1 MHPTHLRNLFHLRR
15 PQVALLLLLSIF
27 AVERAQAQGKGY
39 VRRHLEF
46 YDDKPIHY
54 GFLFAAPVTR
64 FNIRHS
70 DKFLESDSAYAIG
83 SPAQPAFR
91 MGFTVNA
98 FLNDRFDIRT
108 TPSVS
113 LYERQVRFD
122 YPNGT
127 PPGGGAVPG
136 NKRLEKRESTWIEI
150 PLLVK
155 YKSMR
160 RVNTRMYL
168 LAGVTLAIETNVKR
182 SRGGGSIANQLDT
195 RTSDFTVD
203 YGVGFEQFFQF
214 FKFAPELRFSHGLV
228 NMLQP
233 GTSKV
238 SIGIDRMTTHTV
250 TLYLNFE

>member
-1 MHPTHLRNLFHLRR
+1 MHTTHVRNLFHLCR
-15 PQVALLLLLSIF
+15 PQIVLFLLLGLLT
-27 AVERAQAQGKGY
+27 AERAQAQGTGY

-54 GFLFAAPVTR
+54 GFLFAMPVTR
-64 FNIRHS
+64 FTIRHS
-70 DKFLESDSAYAIG
+70 DKFMESDSAYSIV
-83 SPAQPAFR
+83 SPAQGAFR
-91 MGFTVNA
+91 MGFTLNA

-108 TPSVS
+108 TPSIS
-113 LYERQVRFD
+113 LYERRVKFN
-122 YPNGT
+122 Y
-127 PPGGGAVPG
+127 PGGGAPPG
-136 NKRLEKRESTWIEI
+136 TEKIESRESTWIEI

-168 LAGVTLAIETNVKR
+168 LAGVALGIETNVKR
-182 SRGGGSIANQLDT
+182 SRGNASVNNQLDT

-203 YGVGFEQFFQF
+203 YGIGFEQFFQF

-228 NMLQP
+228 NLLQP
-233 GTSKV
+233 ASNAS
-238 SIGIDRMTTHTV
+238 SIGINRLSSHTV